1 MGSGS
6 EAMYLQATPC
16 VIPPPSRVR
25 AQLGPQI
32 RSRSICLAPAGQ
44 GDGKL
49 VSIARQ
55 SPSPVPSRHGSEVR
69 PCGGASALACPVHA
83 SVGMDTRQFASTA
96 RSAVPQRSR
105 ISSERA
111 CAQFG
116 FVEQQSD
123 GSSERAR
130 ARYGLVEQSG
140 GASETSCQPPFVV
153 PLHLPLVQRLA
164 QPSLP
169 PVVDRH
175 GHYTC
180 YSNLRPPAVQVF

>member
-1 MGSGS
+1 MLFLPPLVLRPNLDPKFIVGAVVWPQLAK
-6 EAMYLQATPC
+6 AMANSS
-16 VIPPPSRVR
+16 VSR
-25 AQLGPQI
+25 ASPL
-32 RSRSICLAPAGQ
+32 
-44 GDGKL
+44 
-49 VSIARQ
+49 RQ
-55 SPSPVPSRHGSEVR
+55 SPWIRGAAMWGSVCARVPSPRECWHGH
-69 PCGGASALACPVHA
+69 P
-83 SVGMDTRQFASTA
+83 SVCVDCSISGSTRC
-96 RSAVPQRSR
+96 R